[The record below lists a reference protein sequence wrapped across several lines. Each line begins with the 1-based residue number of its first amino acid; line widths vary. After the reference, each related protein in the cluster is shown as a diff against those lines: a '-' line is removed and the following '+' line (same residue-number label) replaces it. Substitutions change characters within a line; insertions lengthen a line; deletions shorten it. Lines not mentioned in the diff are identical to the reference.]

1 MFEPMKAHLILLE
14 IAVVLL
20 GLGVLMADL
29 GLPREKKRFTG
40 YFAAGM
46 LAVFA
51 ILTFVFAPSEPV
63 VGFGGSYVVDAMA
76 LFFKRFF
83 LVAAIFVLMISASQ
97 TDELPVGISEFH
109 ALTLFALAGMLFAA
123 SSNDFV
129 MMFVSLELITVTFY
143 VLTSFQRNRIRS
155 LEAGV
160 KYLIIGA
167 VSTAFTVYGIALVY
181 GMAKTTQFSLLRELP
196 AEVLAKPLFLIG
208 VFMILLGLSFKI
220 ASFPFQLWPP
230 DVYQGSPTPA
240 AVFLAVGSKAA
251 GFVLLLRIFAGA
263 LPSVTA
269 NWAVLLVVLASVTI
283 LYGNLC
289 AIPQRN
295 LKRLLGYSSI
305 ANAGYLLLGLAAAN
319 AAGTSAILFYLSG
332 YLFSVVAAF
341 AVISVV
347 ARGAGDEDLS
357 VLNGLHTRSPL
368 LAFALALSMISLAGI
383 PPLAGF
389 FGKFLLIKSV
399 VERGLSEPHF
409 LALLLVAVFGVVVSF
424 YYYLGVVRAIYWTR
438 GEQGGAPIAVATPVK
453 AVLLACVAGMI
464 ALGIFPGLLMNAA
477 NHAASVFKF

>member
-1 MFEPMKAHLILLE
+1 MKAHLILLE

-20 GLGVLMADL
+20 GLGILMVDL
-29 GLPREKKRFTG
+29 GLPKEKKRFTG

-46 LAVFA
+46 LALFG
-51 ILTFVFAPSEPV
+51 LLSFLFSPSEPV
-63 VGFGGSYVVDAMA
+63 VAFGGLYVVDAMA
-76 LFFKRFF
+76 LFFKRLF
-83 LVAAIFVLMISASQ
+83 LVAAIFVLMLSASQ
-97 TDELPVGISEFH
+97 TDEMPVGISEFH

-123 SSNDFV
+123 SANDFM
-129 MMFVSLELITVTFY
+129 MMFVALELITVTFY
-143 VLTSFQRNRIRS
+143 ILISFQRSRVRS

-160 KYLIIGA
+160 KYLISGA

-181 GMAKTTQFSLLRELP
+181 GMAKTTQFGPLRELP

-208 VFMILLGLSFKI
+208 LFLILLGLSFKI

-251 GFVLLLRIFAGA
+251 GFVLLLRILGGA
-263 LPSVTA
+263 LPSVTLD
-269 NWAVLLVVLASVTI
+269 WAVLLTVLTCATI
-283 LYGNLC
+283 VYGNLC

-305 ANAGYLLLGLAAAN
+305 ANAGYLLLGVTAGN
-319 AAGTSAILFYLSG
+319 MAGTSAVLFYLVG
-332 YLFSVVAAF
+332 YLFSVTAAF
-341 AVISVV
+341 TVVAVV
-347 ARGAGDEDLS
+347 ARGTGDEDISALG
-357 VLNGLHTRSPL
+357 GLHTRSPL

-389 FGKFLLIKSV
+389 FGKFLLVKSV
-399 VERGLSEPHF
+399 VERGLGEPHF
-409 LALLLVAVFGVVVSF
+409 LALLLVTVFGVVVSF

-438 GEQGGAPIAVATPVK
+438 GETPSAPIAIETPVK
-453 AVLLACVAGMI
+453 AVLLACVAGMLV
-464 ALGIFPGLLMNAA
+464 LGIFPGALVNAA
-477 NHAASVFKF
+477 NHAAAAFKF